1 MNGTIEKCHDY
12 GNDKVIVEEDQGASK
27 EKCNANV
34 DVSTGDDE
42 APQGSVITLV
52 TDICEAPHPSTPGN
66 DTVDTSEH
74 GLVAP
79 NQSVSLYDGEDLAM
93 FFEHAIHN
101 VSLCLKDED
110 DLLLANISDDE
121 DSIKTSAGDEAGRI
135 DADEHHNKSV
145 SKDNAPVIR
154 VKENDTPKK
163 KSLYEKSSFS
173 ESRVS
178 SMSPDA
184 LLPEPSVSYQ
194 ALSAKV
200 SLIMSSMTLNNSKLS
215 ERLAPTVAIKADA
228 PTFGTDYE
236 GHVCASSKLDM
247 TYLERLKK
255 DETGKDGHM
264 FLCPTVEK
272 QTRPFKFV
280 AGRKCN
286 RKESKEKVAKSS
298 QNTKPQPEFK
308 GSKTSEHLS
317 TMINNTETD
326 KIEEHGATAA
336 SDETK
341 DIVLPEFQNISKRE
355 FKCMIDEAIQE
366 TMKGQT
372 CPIPEIIPYG
382 CVEFVKDAS
391 SRPIKL
397 GEGTYGVVV
406 LGKLLLT
413 GETVAIKLPKQNTAM
428 VSQVI
433 CESLLMA
440 KVKNTGTT
448 PELKGL
454 CALESSLHFLQVAMI
469 TQFIGDPATKAT
481 IDYRTFLKNEEARL
495 SEKEQPM
502 LSRIEWLFLLWKMA
516 ENLSAIHR
524 EQVVVNDIKSD
535 NIMVKYENG
544 KWTTKFID
552 LGIAGIQYIDSHKP
566 PMTNPFE
573 IAAYMI
579 EHPHIAPEWVI
590 ESRVTTQSDIYA
602 LGRILRVTGH
612 SLSPLRLGIIDLADK
627 CQDAIPQNR
636 PNASNVSISLYSKYS
651 IAKFN
656 R

>member
-1 MNGTIEKCHDY
+1 MNGTIEKCHDS
-12 GNDKVIVEEDQGASK
+12 DDAKVIVEEDQGASK
-27 EKCNANV
+27 EKCNVNV
-34 DVSTGDDE
+34 DVSTGCTVGDDE
-42 APQGSVITLV
+42 APQGSVITLD
-52 TDICEAPHPSTPGN
+52 TDICEAPQPSTPRD
-66 DTVDTSEH
+66 DTVDPSEH

-110 DLLLANISDDE
+110 DLQLADISDDE
-121 DSIKTSAGDEAGRI
+121 DS
-135 DADEHHNKSV
+135 
-145 SKDNAPVIR
+145 VIAINT
-154 VKENDTPKK
+154 KFEENENDTPQK
-163 KSLYEKSSFS
+163 KSLYAKSSFS

-178 SMSPDA
+178 SMSPGA

-215 ERLAPTVAIKADA
+215 ERLALTVATKADT

-236 GHVCASSKLDM
+236 GHVCPSSNLDM
-247 TYLERLKK
+247 AYLERLKK
-255 DETGKDGHM
+255 DETGKDGHT
-264 FLCPTVEK
+264 FLCPTVS
-272 QTRPFKFV
+272 RPFQLV

-286 RKESKEKVAKSS
+286 RKESKEKVAESS

-317 TMINNTETD
+317 AKINNTETE
-326 KIEEHGATAA
+326 KIGEPGATAA

-355 FKCMIDEAIQE
+355 FKCMIDAAIKE

-372 CPIPEIIPYG
+372 CPIPEIVPYG

-391 SRPIKL
+391 SKPIKL

-440 KVKNTGTT
+440 KVKNTGTI

-469 TQFIGDPATKAT
+469 TQFIGDPVTKAT

-516 ENLSAIHR
+516 ENLSAIHH
-524 EQVVVNDIKSD
+524 EQVVVNL
-535 NIMVKYENG
+535 
-544 KWTTKFID
+544 TT
-552 LGIAGIQYIDSHKP
+552 
-566 PMTNPFE
+566 
-573 IAAYMI
+573 
-579 EHPHIAPEWVI
+579 
-590 ESRVTTQSDIYA
+590 
-602 LGRILRVTGH
+602 
-612 SLSPLRLGIIDLADK
+612 
-627 CQDAIPQNR
+627 
-636 PNASNVSISLYSKYS
+636 
-651 IAKFN
+651 
-656 R
+656 